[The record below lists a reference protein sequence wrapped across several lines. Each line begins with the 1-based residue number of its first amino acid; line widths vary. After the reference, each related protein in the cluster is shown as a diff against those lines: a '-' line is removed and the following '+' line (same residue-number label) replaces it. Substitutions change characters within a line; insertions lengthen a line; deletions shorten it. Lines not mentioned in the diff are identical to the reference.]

1 MPAKNPWQTDTNHLN
16 NAGLDVIHPVD
27 QVDKDHYSR
36 MEDVKSLQEGCITP
50 RPGTSLI
57 NATALAS
64 TVFSALTSEENS
76 GEDCLLV
83 VSGAANAF
91 GANTEFVASTAFAVK
106 WITLTIGP
114 VSDPDIGEFEFEIRT
129 GADPGVKVVTFV
141 TTSDASGGIKNTD
154 SGVLSFPVP
163 EIAAGTRITMVL
175 KDLLTDTGKD
185 RCFTMNLY
193 G

>member
-1 MPAKNPWQTDTNHLN
+1 MPAKNPWQHDTVKLN
-16 NAGLDVIHPVD
+16 NQGLDVIHPVD
-27 QVDKDHYSR
+27 QVDDSHYSR

-50 RPGTSLI
+50 RPGTALI
-57 NATALAS
+57 NTLAFAAPAFTLLTA
-64 TVFSALTSEENS
+64 SEDS
-76 GEDCLLV
+76 GPDCLLV
-83 VSGAANAF
+83 VSGAGNAF
-91 GANTEFVASTAFAVK
+91 GANTEFIASTVREVK

-114 VSDPDIGEFEFEIRT
+114 AADPDIGCFEFEIRT
-129 GADPGVKVVTFV
+129 GVDPGVKVVTFV
-141 TTSDASGGIKNTD
+141 QRIDASGGIKNSD

-163 EIAAGTRITMVL
+163 AIAAGTRVSMVL